1 MRDNFSSHP
10 VFLFC
15 KGKSRYVLQPECYV
29 FRRDTR
35 LLWWLRFFRIMAQV
49 YFSFRNNNCDTCSL
63 SEDSEWG
70 FWIIWKYI
78 YFSKFYS
85 NLLRMD
91 GEWWRRFLLEFVKSL
106 EFIWIFATG
115 VITGLTDGISW
126 ANVCEMTGASLN
138 WKIIICI
145 PASFRI

>member
-1 MRDNFSSHP
+1 
-10 VFLFC
+10 
-15 KGKSRYVLQPECYV
+15 
-29 FRRDTR
+29 
-35 LLWWLRFFRIMAQV
+35 
-49 YFSFRNNNCDTCSL
+49 
-63 SEDSEWG
+63 
-70 FWIIWKYI
+70 
-78 YFSKFYS
+78 
-85 NLLRMD
+85 MD

-145 PASFRI
+145 PAFSQNLNCREFVTEWKF